1 MADEIKIAEK
11 YRKRRNKRVNQVA
24 VAVGGYASLHLCKEP
39 QHTSIYTGKAWVRDV
54 LQGHSTRCY
63 NMFRMER
70 EVFFSLCTE
79 LQQHGLRET
88 RNVGIHEMVAIL
100 AMTNIKPKDPT
111 FQHLHTKIRP
121 GGRYWPFFKHAIGAI
136 DGTHIS
142 CIVDATEQTKF
153 INRKGRVTQNV
164 MAVCDWDMCFTF
176 VLARWEGS
184 AHDARIFD
192 HALTTPSMNFP
203 HPPQGKYYLVD
214 AGYPT
219 PMGYLGPYR
228 RERYHLPDFRRSS
241 ALEND
246 NEAFNYLHSSLRS
259 TIERTFGVWKSKFA
273 ILGNMPSYDFAT
285 QVQIVCATMAIHNF
299 IRSTSISDPGFIQ
312 FEQEGSYAEEND
324 DDGVGSSH
332 IPSSVDS
339 SSHMVRLRD
348 SIRDQI
354 IHYIQE

>member
-1 MADEIKIAEK
+1 
-11 YRKRRNKRVNQVA
+11 
-24 VAVGGYASLHLCKEP
+24 
-39 QHTSIYTGKAWVRDV
+39 
-54 LQGHSTRCY
+54 
-63 NMFRMER
+63 
-70 EVFFSLCTE
+70 
-79 LQQHGLRET
+79 
-88 RNVGIHEMVAIL
+88 
-100 AMTNIKPKDPT
+100 
-111 FQHLHTKIRP
+111 
-121 GGRYWPFFKHAIGAI
+121 
-136 DGTHIS
+136 
-142 CIVDATEQTKF
+142 
-153 INRKGRVTQNV
+153 

-176 VLARWEGS
+176 VLAGWEGS

-219 PMGYLGPYR
+219 PVGYLGPYR

-273 ILGNMPSYDFAT
+273 ILGNMPSYDFPT

-312 FEQEGSYAEEND
+312 FEQEGSYAEENND

-332 IPSSVDS
+332 IPSSIES
-339 SSHMVRLRD
+339 SSHMARLRD

-354 IHYIQE
+354 IHYIRE

>member
-11 YRKRRNKRVNQVA
+11 YRKRRNKRINQVA

-79 LQQHGLRET
+79 LQQHGLTET
-88 RNVGIHEMVAIL
+88 RNVGIHEMVAMFLNTVGHALSSRMQQERFQHSGETISRHFHNVLLACCRL
-100 AMTNIKPKDPT
+100 AMSNIKPKDPT
-111 FQHLHTKIRP
+111 FQHLHSKIQP

-142 CIVDATEQTKF
+142 CVVNATDQTKF
-153 INRKGRVTQNV
+153 VNRKGRVTQNV

-176 VLARWEGS
+176 VLAGWEGS

-219 PMGYLGPYR
+219 PVGYLGPYR

-259 TIERTFGVWKSKFA
+259 TIERTLEFG
-273 ILGNMPSYDFAT
+273 
-285 QVQIVCATMAIHNF
+285 
-299 IRSTSISDPGFIQ
+299 R
-312 FEQEGSYAEEND
+312 FEQEGSYAEENND

-332 IPSSVDS
+332 IPSSIES
-339 SSHMVRLRD
+339 SSHMARLRD

-354 IHYIQE
+354 IHYIRE